1 MPTTHQRLS
10 VSIQG
15 YDLRIKEEI
24 MIGFIR
30 GKVVSCEEGTVLIEN
45 NGIGYEINVSDTSE
59 FDIYTGKPEEVT
71 VYTAM
76 MVRED
81 DISLCGFKK
90 KADLAMFKRLLTV
103 NGVGTKAALAIL
115 GVMKAEELSRAI
127 VFEDTDSIVR
137 APGIGKKTAQRI
149 VLELKDKL
157 GDISGLGTD
166 DRAFSSAAA
175 MNEAQP
181 DARTEAL
188 QALIALGYSK
198 SEAAAALSKIKE
210 EYADTQDYIRQ
221 ALAKLM

>member
-1 MPTTHQRLS
+1 
-10 VSIQG
+10 
-15 YDLRIKEEI
+15 
-24 MIGFIR
+24 
-30 GKVVSCEEGTVLIEN
+30 
-45 NGIGYEINVSDTSE
+45 
-59 FDIYTGKPEEVT
+59 
-71 VYTAM
+71 M

-81 DISLCGFKK
+81 DISLCGFRK
-90 KADLAMFKRLLTV
+90 KADLAMFRKLLTV

-157 GDISGLGTD
+157 GDISGLSKD
-166 DRAFSSAAA
+166 DRDFSSDAAMKAAA
-175 MNEAQP
+175 P
-181 DARTEAL
+181 DAKTEAL

-198 SEAAAALSKIKE
+198 SEAAAALSRIKE
-210 EYADTQDYIRQ
+210 ECTDTQEYIKQ

>member
-1 MPTTHQRLS
+1 
-10 VSIQG
+10 
-15 YDLRIKEEI
+15 
-24 MIGFIR
+24 MIGFVR
-30 GKVVSCEEGTVLIEN
+30 GKVISCEEGIVLIEN
-45 NGIGYEINVSDTSE
+45 NGIGYEINISDISE
-59 FDIYTGKPEEVT
+59 FDMYAGSSEEIT

-81 DISLCGFKK
+81 DISLCGFRK
-90 KADLAMFKRLLTV
+90 KADLEMFKKLLTV

-157 GDISGLGTD
+157 GDISGFSKDEREFSTD
-166 DRAFSSAAA
+166 AVMKGAA
-175 MNEAQP
+175 P
-181 DARTEAL
+181 DAKTEAL

-198 SEAAAALSKIKE
+198 SEGAAALSKIKE
-210 EYADTQDYIRQ
+210 EYTDTQEYIKQ

>member
-1 MPTTHQRLS
+1 
-10 VSIQG
+10 
-15 YDLRIKEEI
+15 
-24 MIGFIR
+24 MIGFIKGR
-30 GKVVSCEEGTVLIEN
+30 VVSCEEGTILVDN

-59 FDIYTGKPEEVT
+59 FDMYTGKSEDIT

-81 DISLCGFKK
+81 DISLCGFRK
-90 KADLAMFKRLLTV
+90 KADLVMFKKLLTV

-115 GVMKAEELSRAI
+115 GVIKSEELSKAI

-157 GDISGLGTD
+157 GDISGLSSED
-166 DRAFSSAAA
+166 IAFSSESN
-175 MNEAQP
+175 MNKSDM
-181 DARTEAL
+181 DAKTEAL

-198 SEAAAALSKIKE
+198 SEAAAALNKIKE
-210 EYADTQDYIRQ
+210 EYEDTQDYIRQ